1 MNGSKLKIALIGTG
15 GWARQHA
22 RILASRPEVDFC
34 GIVGRNEERT
44 ALRAAEYK
52 TRAYTSFEKLVKNEM
67 PDFICVCLPNQHH
80 FAATLEVINAGLPLL
95 VEKPLV
101 FDLNEAQTLIA
112 EAEKRDLFFAINF
125 NRRSQIHYLG

>member
-80 FAATLEVINAGLPLL
+80 FAARAHSRRWGSHSQSKNRPTPLQ
-95 VEKPLV
+95 
-101 FDLNEAQTLIA
+101 A
-112 EAEKRDLFFAINF
+112 
-125 NRRSQIHYLG
+125 RSVRW